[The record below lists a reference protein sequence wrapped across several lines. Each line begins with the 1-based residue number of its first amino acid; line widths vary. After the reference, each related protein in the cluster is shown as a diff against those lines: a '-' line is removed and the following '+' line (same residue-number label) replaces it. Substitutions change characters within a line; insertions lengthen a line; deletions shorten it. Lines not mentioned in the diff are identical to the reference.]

1 MKNKKVFWIIVL
13 FIIILTIG
21 LSIYIL
27 KNNKENDWLTF
38 TFANKND
45 IWLHTKIIFSKCS

>member
-27 KNNKENDWLTF
+27 KNNKEND
-38 TFANKND
+38 D
-45 IWLHTKIIFSKCS
+45 IIINTPNISKKLFSEMFLKE

>member
-27 KNNKENDWLTF
+27 KNNKEND
-38 TFANKND
+38 D
-45 IWLHTKIIFSKCS
+45 IRENE

>member
-27 KNNKENDWLTF
+27 KNNKENDDITIN
-38 TFANKND
+38 TPNISKN
-45 IWLHTKIIFSKCS
+45 LFSVNVPE